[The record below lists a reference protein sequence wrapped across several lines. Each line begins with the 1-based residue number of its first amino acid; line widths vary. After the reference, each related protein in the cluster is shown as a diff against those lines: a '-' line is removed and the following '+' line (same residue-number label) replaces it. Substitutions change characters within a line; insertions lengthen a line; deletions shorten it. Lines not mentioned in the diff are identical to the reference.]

1 MATHQEIARRVA
13 ARFIAQDQDQAQD
26 QQAQQNQQD
35 QGGQAQQAL
44 PRSGPGKAMLRRGL
58 EMLTEAIDGD
68 NDQQFDKAMNY
79 LAKAKGTRP
88 NRVNE

>member
-13 ARFIAQDQDQAQD
+13 ARFIAQDQVQDQVQD
-26 QQAQQNQQD
+26 QQAQQNQDVQT
-35 QGGQAQQAL
+35 QEAL

-68 NDQQFDKAMNY
+68 NDQQFDKAMDY

>member
-1 MATHQEIARRVA
+1 MTTHQEIARRVA
-13 ARFIAQDQDQAQD
+13 ARFIAQDQDQDQAQD
-26 QQAQQNQQD
+26 QQAQQNQD
-35 QGGQAQQAL
+35 QQTQQAL

-68 NDQQFDKAMNY
+68 NDQQFDKAMEY
-79 LAKAKGTRP
+79 LTKAKGTRP